1 MPKRKHWTQT
11 PEGRQRLSEIQSRR
25 WNKVHDNPVSAAE
38 PIQTQNLI
46 QTQNPHQQLH
56 DAVQAYWNRLSLGEQ
71 LRAIAFMREGE

>member
-25 WNKVHDNPVSAAE
+25 WNKVHDNPISAAE
-38 PIQTQNLI
+38 PI

-56 DAVQAYWNRLSLGEQ
+56 DAIQAYWNRLSLGDQ
-71 LRAIAFMREGE
+71 LRAIAFLREGE